1 MLLSDLLE
9 TVVVTEECELEP
21 ARARLVTLRFN
32 FLPYKYYKQN
42 FGVKPDKVPVVFCQ
56 INTGTLLITVS

>member
-1 MLLSDLLE
+1 VRFFCRINRVLLSDLLE
-9 TVVVTEECELEP
+9 TVVVTEESELEP

-42 FGVKPDKVPVVFCQ
+42 FGVKPDKVRY
-56 INTGTLLITVS
+56 S

>member
-9 TVVVTEECELEP
+9 TVVVTEESELEP

-42 FGVKPDKVPVVFCQ
+42 FGVKPDKVRY
-56 INTGTLLITVS
+56 S